1 LPPALRREA
10 IVEAAAPLVR
20 RHGRAVT
27 TGQIAAAAGV
37 SEGTLFHVFADKAA
51 IIDAVVVHEMRTD
64 AVVVELNAVD
74 PSLELPARIA
84 AVVEV
89 LRRRL
94 GSVFELMTAVGLHR
108 PPESARGPH
117 ATEAHAVL
125 LRVVA
130 EQLRPDASALT
141 YSPEETA
148 RLIRLFTFA
157 ATHPAITDN
166 QPLSTERIAAVLT
179 CGVLRREGDNGC

>member
-1 LPPALRREA
+1 
-10 IVEAAAPLVR
+10 
-20 RHGRAVT
+20 VT

-51 IIDAVVVHEMRTD
+51 IIEAVVVHEMRTE
-64 AVVVELNAVD
+64 AVVVELSSID
-74 PSLELPARIA
+74 PALDLPARIV
-84 AVVEV
+84 AVVDV

-94 GSVFELMTAVGLHR
+94 GSVFELMTAVGLQR
-108 PPESARGPH
+108 PPESARGAR

-130 EQLRPDASALT
+130 EQLRPDASALA

-166 QPLSTERIAAVLT
+166 QPLSAERIAAVLT
-179 CGVLRREGDNGC
+179 RGVLRRGGEGAC